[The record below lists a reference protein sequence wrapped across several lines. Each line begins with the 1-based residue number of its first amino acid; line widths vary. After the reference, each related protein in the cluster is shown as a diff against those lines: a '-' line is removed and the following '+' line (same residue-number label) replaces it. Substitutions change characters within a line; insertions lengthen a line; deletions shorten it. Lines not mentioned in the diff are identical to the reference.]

1 MPNNSGKPSSIGKKK
16 GGFLFASASDRSLGI
31 VDDLQKEPDL
41 HSFNQEAKANN
52 LDKTKSM
59 SLSGTLKDRLSQY
72 KALKEEEQRNN
83 TLAATPQIDIESEK
97 EKSDESWVPK
107 VEPDSENIATNG
119 TKEVYEEEE
128 VIETE
133 EIEQELEEGSF
144 AEEDTDTD
152 SDDDSSFEEE
162 EVDMESSHTNDE
174 SEHGVFQV
182 LDASHKT
189 RGDIDQDVFRAL
201 DEAERAEIILD
212 NRRSGGLPDAR
223 NNDAGNNEIYNTVLP
238 PSNRELTNRSSENTA
253 PPVSSAPPVV
263 SSQGQMNDKTAN
275 SGSSEKSKM
284 SRGKLNWIIF
294 GVITIACI
302 AIVAIILP
310 FFLDYGSIEAKNDP
324 NSAPAPVPAPVPT
337 PLPITLTSV
346 PPTPPTGAEIGGTE
360 SNSSLP
366 STSQTDTPTSTPTS
380 LQWGQ
385 FMKTFAIPISG
396 EEILQDKSSPQ
407 YRAAK
412 YILEDPYTSQLT
424 TTEQLDDRYASVT
437 FYFATEGEN
446 WNSCYLGD
454 RNCTNGQWLVED
466 TCDWFAVSCNDDG
479 RVTSFRFANAE
490 GNGLFGTL
498 PLEMYL
504 LSDLTDLVIINNTI
518 TGTLPQAF
526 GDNAT
531 QLRSLLLPDNELT
544 GTIPDNY
551 LESCPLEFVHLG
563 SNLFTGQIPTNIGN
577 TTYLQQFD
585 LSGNSLT
592 GSIPDKVSGY
602 ESLEAIS
609 FANNKLTGSIPD
621 EIYSSLAR
629 LRFLHLN
636 GNKLS
641 GTVSSL
647 IGELQLLKELR
658 IGQSDLGG
666 ALPDELYTLTNLE
679 ELDIS
684 QSRFKGRLSLGLI
697 NLGALEKLF
706 LNDNKLDGTVPASF
720 GSMSTLS
727 DLVLQG
733 NKISGSIPDSICL
746 LREDNLKVLTVDCNK
761 LACDCCSFCF

>member
-1 MPNNSGKPSSIGKKK
+1 MG
-16 GGFLFASASDRSLGI
+16 
-31 VDDLQKEPDL
+31 
-41 HSFNQEAKANN
+41 
-52 LDKTKSM
+52 
-59 SLSGTLKDRLSQY
+59 
-72 KALKEEEQRNN
+72 
-83 TLAATPQIDIESEK
+83 
-97 EKSDESWVPK
+97 
-107 VEPDSENIATNG
+107 
-119 TKEVYEEEE
+119 
-128 VIETE
+128 
-133 EIEQELEEGSF
+133 
-144 AEEDTDTD
+144 
-152 SDDDSSFEEE
+152 
-162 EVDMESSHTNDE
+162 
-174 SEHGVFQV
+174 
-182 LDASHKT
+182 
-189 RGDIDQDVFRAL
+189 
-201 DEAERAEIILD
+201 
-212 NRRSGGLPDAR
+212 
-223 NNDAGNNEIYNTVLP
+223 
-238 PSNRELTNRSSENTA
+238 
-253 PPVSSAPPVV
+253 
-263 SSQGQMNDKTAN
+263 
-275 SGSSEKSKM
+275 
-284 SRGKLNWIIF
+284 
-294 GVITIACI
+294 
-302 AIVAIILP
+302 
-310 FFLDYGSIEAKNDP
+310 
-324 NSAPAPVPAPVPT
+324 
-337 PLPITLTSV
+337 
-346 PPTPPTGAEIGGTE
+346 
-360 SNSSLP
+360 SLP
-366 STSQTDTPTSTPTS
+366 STSQTDTPTSTPTT

-385 FMKTFAIPISG
+385 FMKTFVIPISG
-396 EEILQDKSSPQ
+396 VEILQDKSSPQ

-446 WNSCYLGD
+446 WDSCYLGD
-454 RNCTNGQWLVED
+454 TNCTNGQWLVDD

-498 PLEMYL
+498 PNEMYL

-544 GTIPDNY
+544 GSIPDNY

-592 GSIPDKVSGY
+592 GSIPDNVSRY

-609 FANNKLTGSIPD
+609 FANNKLTGSI
-621 EIYSSLAR
+621 
-629 LRFLHLN
+629 
-636 GNKLS
+636 
-641 GTVSSL
+641 
-647 IGELQLLKELR
+647 
-658 IGQSDLGG
+658 
-666 ALPDELYTLTNLE
+666 PDELYTLTNLE

-706 LNDNKLDGTVPASF
+706 MNDNKLDGTVPASF

-746 LREDNLKVLTVDCNK
+746 LREDNLKVLTVDCTK

>member
-31 VDDLQKEPDL
+31 VDGLQEEPDPQ
-41 HSFNQEAKANN
+41 SFIQEAKTND

-59 SLSGTLKDRLSQY
+59 ALSGTLKERLSQY
-72 KALKEEEQRNN
+72 KALKEEEQRNSA
-83 TLAATPQIDIESEK
+83 LATVSQTGIESEK
-97 EKSDESWVPK
+97 EKPDESWVPK
-107 VEPDSENIATNG
+107 VESDSENIVSDGAQ
-119 TKEVYEEEE
+119 EEYEEEE
-128 VIETE
+128 VIENE
-133 EIEQELEEGSF
+133 VIEQELEEGSF
-144 AEEDTDTD
+144 AEEDTDL
-152 SDDDSSFEEE
+152 DDDSSFEEE
-162 EVDMESSHTNDE
+162 EVDMESSHTNDGI
-174 SEHGVFQV
+174 EHGVFQA
-182 LDASHKT
+182 LDASHP
-189 RGDIDQDVFRAL
+189 RGVIDQDVFRAL
-201 DEAERAEIILD
+201 DEAERAEIILY
-212 NRRSGGLPDAR
+212 NRRSGGLSDTG
-223 NNDAGNNEIYNTVLP
+223 NNDVGNSEIYKTVLP
-238 PSNRELTNRSSENTA
+238 PSNKELSNRSLEKTA
-253 PPVSSAPPVV
+253 PPV
-263 SSQGQMNDKTAN
+263 SSQGQMNEKMN
-275 SGSSEKSKM
+275 SGSSEKGKM
-284 SRGKLNWIIF
+284 SRGKLNCIIY
-294 GVITIACI
+294 GVVIIACL

-324 NSAPAPVPAPVPT
+324 GSAPAPTPV
-337 PLPITLTSV
+337 PLPINLTPALPAPS
-346 PPTPPTGAEIGGTE
+346 TGAETGGTE

-366 STSQTDTPTSTPTS
+366 NTSQTDTPTTTPTT

-385 FMKTFAIPISG
+385 FMKTFVIPVSG
-396 EEILQDKSSPQ
+396 EEVLQDKSSPQ

-504 LSDLTDLVIINNTI
+504 LSDMTDLVIINNTI

-544 GTIPDNY
+544 GSIPDNY
-551 LESCPLEFVHLG
+551 LENCPLEFVHLG
-563 SNLFTGQIPTNIGN
+563 SNLFSGQIPTNIGN

-592 GSIPDKVSGY
+592 GSIPDKVSRY
-602 ESLEAIS
+602 ESLEALS
-609 FANNKLTGSIPD
+609 LANNKLIGSIPD

-629 LRFLHLN
+629 LKFLHLN

-647 IGELQLLKELR
+647 IGELLLLKELR
-658 IGQSDLGG
+658 IGQSDLFG
-666 ALPDELYTLTNLE
+666 ALPDELYTLSNLE

-684 QSRFKGRLSLGLI
+684 QAQFEGRLSLGLI

-706 LNDNKLDGTVPASF
+706 INDNKLDGTVPASL

-733 NKISGSIPDSICL
+733 NELSGSIPDSICL
-746 LREDNLKVLTVDCNK
+746 LREDNLKVLTADCTK
-761 LACDCCSFCF
+761 LTCDCCSTCF